1 MIMGPK
7 LPAQVHFLLFMLLP
21 PQGNADLLLVLLPC
35 MQAQG
40 RRSCELGQ
48 GTLFVVNH

>member
-7 LPAQVHFLLFMLLP
+7 LPAQVHFLLFTLLP
-21 PQGNADLLLVLLPC
+21 PQGNADLLVLLPC

-40 RRSCELGQ
+40 RRRCELGQ
-48 GTLFVVNH
+48 GTLFVVNQ